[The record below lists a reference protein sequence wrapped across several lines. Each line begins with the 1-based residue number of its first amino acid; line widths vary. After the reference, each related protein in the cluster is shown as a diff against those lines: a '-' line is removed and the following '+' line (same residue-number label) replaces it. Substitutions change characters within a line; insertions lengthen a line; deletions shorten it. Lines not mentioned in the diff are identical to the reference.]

1 MSLFSKIQRTTII
14 GVYVWDVLG
23 CPEVKNLSFNAGVM
37 GLIPG
42 WGTKIP
48 HALEQLSVHAA
59 TTDLKPQLESLF
71 NATKS
76 PHDAMNILHALTNT
90 RCSQVSK

>member
-1 MSLFSKIQRTTII
+1 MSLFSKIQRTTLI

-23 CPEVKNLSFNAGVM
+23 CPEVKNLSFNIGDM

-48 HALEQLSVHAA
+48 HALEQLSLPAA

-76 PHDAMNILHALTNT
+76 PHDAMNILHALTKT
-90 RCSQVSK
+90 QSSQVSK